1 MIKIKERKV
10 HEHGFVRLIDVMGDD
25 NSIADGARVSYGK
38 GTRAVSDNRNLIR
51 YLVRHK
57 HTSPLEMVEVK
68 FHLRL
73 PIFVMRQLV
82 RHRTASL
89 NEYSG
94 RYSIMSDDCYQP
106 SDEYIQPQSLFNNQG
121 RGGEMPDTWK
131 DRYKQVIREI
141 THKCQVAY
149 KNLIGTGSVSHGGL
163 ARELARIV
171 LPVSNYTECY
181 WKMDLHNFFHFC
193 HLRMDDHAQQEIQ
206 DYAKV
211 MYELVKPE
219 VPIAAEAFEDY
230 SLNSISLS
238 RMDKDVLQYMFEHF
252 PIEQHSSGFCQSIIS
267 YLSKIKN
274 AEDVDFDMSKR
285 EWKELEEKLK

>member
-1 MIKIKERKV
+1 MEIKEKQL

-25 NSIADGARVSYGK
+25 NSIADAARVSYGK
-38 GTRAVSDNRNLIR
+38 GTRTASDNRNLIR

-68 FHLRL
+68 FHLKL
-73 PIFVMRQLV
+73 PIFIMRQLV

-94 RYSIMSDDCYQP
+94 RYSIMTDDCYEP
-106 SDEYIQPQSLFNNQG
+106 SDEYLKPQSQTNKQG
-121 RGGEMPDTWK
+121 RDGELPDVWK
-131 DRYKQVIREI
+131 ESYRQKIRGAI
-141 THKCQVAY
+141 TKALVAY
-149 KNLIGTGSVSHGGL
+149 KFLIGNEATPYGGL
-163 ARELARIV
+163 TRELARTV

-181 WKMDLHNFFHFC
+181 WKIDLHNFFHFC
-193 HLRMDDHAQQEIQ
+193 RLRMDDHAQQEIQ

-211 MYELVKPE
+211 MYEMVKPE

-230 SLNSISLS
+230 SLNSVSLS
-238 RMDKDVLQYMFEHF
+238 RMEVDVLQYVFKTF
-252 PIEQHSSGFCQSIIS
+252 PEMQSSSGYIQNITSYIS
-267 YLSKIKN
+267 KLKDSDDIQ
-274 AEDVDFDMSKR
+274 FDMGKR